1 MRDLRTESPMVGSQ
15 DSPPRKVVF
24 QPFLRGSQRG
34 QETRPRAPSLQVEE
48 AGSNPT
54 CPPSAFWASPHPAPS
69 FSLSCCLF
77 QKTAQ
82 GAPFRTPP
90 SLSST
95 FRPQPPS
102 AGRPPFAGPLAAF
115 PWSCQRLGGTE
126 DNPVTIFTLSICF
139 TRDLH
144 RATQWP
150 FLPPGIPPLA
160 HIWAWIY
167 FSHKLSVKRDREKWV
182 EESGGRLKREEPGW
196 VDQLPPGWACCLSLW
211 TEFPHCLKS

>member
-1 MRDLRTESPMVGSQ
+1 MMGALCTESPVVGSQ
-15 DSPPRKVVF
+15 DSPPCKVVF
-24 QPFLRGSQRG
+24 QPFLGGSQRG
-34 QETRPRAPSLQVEE
+34 QETHPRAPSLQVEE

-54 CPPSAFWASPHPAPS
+54 CPPSAFWASPHPTPS

-95 FRPQPPS
+95 FRSQPPS
-102 AGRPPFAGPLAAF
+102 AGRPLFAGPLAAIQ
-115 PWSCQRLGGTE
+115 WSCQRLGGTE
-126 DNPVTIFTLSICF
+126 DYPVTIFTPSICF

-144 RATQWP
+144 SSTQWL

-167 FSHKLSVKRDREKWV
+167 FSHKLSVKRGREKWV
-182 EESGGRLKREEPGW
+182 EESRSRLKREEPRLG
-196 VDQLPPGWACCLSLW
+196 
-211 TEFPHCLKS
+211 